1 MNIFDLL
8 YPPTPTVHSDS
19 KSNMAARIHY
29 WELLTLTRLTKITA
43 LQATASP
50 KRGALVGFFLP
61 PIILFE
67 IFPKVGGS
75 ARSSAAMI

>member
-8 YPPTPTVHSDS
+8 SPPTPTVHSDS

-29 WELLTLTRLTKITA
+29 WELLTLTRLTKTTA

-50 KRGALVGFFLP
+50 KRGALVGFFFFF
-61 PIILFE
+61 ILFE
-67 IFPKVGGS
+67 IFPKVRGS
-75 ARSSAAMI
+75 ARGSAAMI

>member
-8 YPPTPTVHSDS
+8 SPPTPTVHSDS
-19 KSNMAARIHY
+19 KSNLAARIHY
-29 WELLTLTRLTKITA
+29 WELLTLTRLTKTTA
-43 LQATASP
+43 LQAT

-67 IFPKVGGS
+67 IFPKVRGS